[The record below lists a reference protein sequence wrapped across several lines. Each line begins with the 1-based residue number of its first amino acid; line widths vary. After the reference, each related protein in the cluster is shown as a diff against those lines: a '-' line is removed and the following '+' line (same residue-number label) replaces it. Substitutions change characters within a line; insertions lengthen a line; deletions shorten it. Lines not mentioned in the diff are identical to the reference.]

1 MSPAKD
7 SEHAEAEARL
17 QQAIAEY
24 QERQKNTPKD
34 SKFSL
39 QYVAKDFNISR
50 YTLKRRLDGS
60 LPRNKA
66 QESSMNLSNLEEKE
80 LVHWI
85 TTLTQH
91 GYAPRY
97 HAVCELTEIIRNQRV
112 LGVNDDD
119 VQLVN
124 YDTFG
129 RDWVSR
135 FISRHP
141 ELKSARR
148 KLIEAARIKDVSVE
162 RLTKWFEDLQRVIG
176 ENDIEPGNIHNMNE
190 SGFAIGDIEASQ

>member
-7 SEHAEAEARL
+7 SERAEAEARL
-17 QQAIAEY
+17 QRAIAEY
-24 QERQKNTPKD
+24 QKRQKNAPKD
-34 SKFSL
+34 SKSSL
-39 QYVAKDFNISR
+39 RRIAKDFNISW

-85 TTLTQH
+85 TMLTQH
-91 GYAPRY
+91 DYAPRY
-97 HAVCELTEIIRNQRV
+97 HTVHELAEIIRNQRV

-129 RDWVSR
+129 KDWVSR
-135 FISRHP
+135 FMSHHP

-148 KLIEAARIKDVSVE
+148 KLIEAARIRGTIDKVV
-162 RLTKWFEDLQRVIG
+162 
-176 ENDIEPGNIHNMNE
+176 
-190 SGFAIGDIEASQ
+190 